1 MNIEREIALQA
12 LLEFRKSGA
21 WPDLYLKNKLADVD
35 RAQAA
40 LATNITYGVLQK
52 QSLLDFYIGHFSSI
66 KLPKIPVIP
75 EVIAS
80 NTVSIK
86 VPIIFTS
93 IFQNKINKIIIFY
106 KNIKAITKPR
116 IIKSNIIHIKLNLK
130 AKAPTS
136 LYFHF
141 LTYNPLLNESH
152 AL

>member
-75 EVIAS
+75 EVIS
-80 NTVSIK
+80 SI
-86 VPIIFTS
+86 ID
-93 IFQNKINKIIIFY
+93 
-106 KNIKAITKPR
+106 
-116 IIKSNIIHIKLNLK
+116 
-130 AKAPTS
+130 APVT
-136 LYFHF
+136 F
-141 LTYNPLLNESH
+141 LSK
-152 AL
+152 